1 MDQFLT
7 DIRLVETGPGGAQYE
22 MLRERDRKMLTFS
35 VWFLIDWDGVW
46 RVRRF

>member
-22 MLRERDRKMLTFS
+22 MLRERDGKMLSFS
-35 VWFLIDWDGVW
+35 VWFLIHSDGVW
-46 RVRRF
+46 RLRRL